1 MNDHPCT
8 RAFDHQGGTTVPWI
22 IGASIASVTT
32 VSLATF
38 FWSRQAGF
46 WLLAL
51 LAASYLPTPVTDP
64 RLKLHG
70 VSSCLWFGLVALVFA
85 AFCALGCWWLSLSTL
100 LGTALAALL
109 LFHLHRKHPFRL
121 PRQAGMTFQRSP
133 SQVGTPLY
141 FSIMLLAFA
150 ALGVF
155 ALPLTISLLL
165 VFLSL
170 LAASVALWNW
180 AWGIA
185 LEPDGLAVY
194 SLKGIRFYPWQALGR
209 PQLGFNNWY
218 LYDQQNRHI
227 CTIPAQEA
235 AASPLV
241 EILEKIP
248 DSQSFSCLL
257 PPLCDTLKKI
267 YKRSHEH
274 EKIRADSGALHRLLR
289 RPAPPNHHGG
299 AYPPGSGGLCA
310 GPVSP
315 GKAPPDRP
323 TPSRR
328 QPGL

>member
-109 LFHLHRKHPFRL
+109 LFHLHLKHPFRL

-165 VFLSL
+165 
-170 LAASVALWNW
+170 
-180 AWGIA
+180 
-185 LEPDGLAVY
+185 
-194 SLKGIRFYPWQALGR
+194 
-209 PQLGFNNWY
+209 
-218 LYDQQNRHI
+218 
-227 CTIPAQEA
+227 
-235 AASPLV
+235 
-241 EILEKIP
+241 
-248 DSQSFSCLL
+248 SQ
-257 PPLCDTLKKI
+257 
-267 YKRSHEH
+267 
-274 EKIRADSGALHRLLR
+274 
-289 RPAPPNHHGG
+289 
-299 AYPPGSGGLCA
+299 
-310 GPVSP
+310 
-315 GKAPPDRP
+315 
-323 TPSRR
+323 
-328 QPGL
+328 

>member
-1 MNDHPCT
+1 
-8 RAFDHQGGTTVPWI
+8 
-22 IGASIASVTT
+22 
-32 VSLATF
+32 
-38 FWSRQAGF
+38 
-46 WLLAL
+46 
-51 LAASYLPTPVTDP
+51 
-64 RLKLHG
+64 
-70 VSSCLWFGLVALVFA
+70 
-85 AFCALGCWWLSLSTL
+85 
-100 LGTALAALL
+100 
-109 LFHLHRKHPFRL
+109 
-121 PRQAGMTFQRSP
+121 MTFQRSP

-241 EILEKIP
+241 EIREKI
-248 DSQSFSCLL
+248 
-257 PPLCDTLKKI
+257 
-267 YKRSHEH
+267 
-274 EKIRADSGALHRLLR
+274 LR
-289 RPAPPNHHGG
+289 RDPRENA
-299 AYPPGSGGLCA
+299 
-310 GPVSP
+310 
-315 GKAPPDRP
+315 
-323 TPSRR
+323 
-328 QPGL
+328 

>member
-38 FWSRQAGF
+38 FWSRQARF

-241 EILEKIP
+241 EILEKI
-248 DSQSFSCLL
+248 
-257 PPLCDTLKKI
+257 
-267 YKRSHEH
+267 
-274 EKIRADSGALHRLLR
+274 LR
-289 RPAPPNHHGG
+289 RDPRENA
-299 AYPPGSGGLCA
+299 
-310 GPVSP
+310 
-315 GKAPPDRP
+315 
-323 TPSRR
+323 
-328 QPGL
+328 